1 MVAPIRWMVVFF
13 QMASRSSSE
22 KSLSLGLLTPPS
34 CSVVG
39 ASEKLTSSS
48 TNRPHSILRWSP
60 GRSQSKPRILGR
72 RVAPLSG
79 SHPFSHPLSWA
90 SRVMSILSLLS
101 AALST

>member
-48 TNRPHSILRWSP
+48 TNRPHSILR
-60 GRSQSKPRILGR
+60 
-72 RVAPLSG
+72 
-79 SHPFSHPLSWA
+79 
-90 SRVMSILSLLS
+90 
-101 AALST
+101 